1 MVQPIVE
8 ARDSLGQIDRS
19 FFETVTL
26 TINGPG
32 GLTGQ
37 TVVADSGRAI
47 FSDLAYFATSD
58 QESFSLIVDDEVGGE
73 EGDLPTKTSHTIVSD
88 VIATRLVYVTQPSG
102 SVSGK
107 ALAVQPQVAAVDSVG
122 TVDTGFAEV
131 VTLNTSGAGILAN
144 HTATMQN
151 GVAAFVGLTYSAGSD
166 GEAFILTVDDQ
177 VGGLDLIPTESD
189 PLTCDVVAVKL
200 VFSIQPSGS
209 VSGEALIVQ
218 PEISAV
224 DSLEVVDVDFT
235 ESVTLTTETSGT
247 LTNIVVLLANGVG
260 KSTGLTFTAPEDHH
274 PVVLVANDATGGIDL
289 ALVRSDTFVCDV
301 VASGLIFDV
310 QPKGAANGAA
320 LSVQPIVKAQDGG
333 VVDIDF
339 DDVIF
344 LSSDGEGTLIGEPLA
359 AVSGVATFNGLAYV
373 AGQDR
378 ESVHL
383 IANDT
388 AGGTEGDLPQA
399 LSSPFIT
406 DVIAT
411 HLRFRVTP
419 SGIISGHPFL
429 TQPEVV
435 AVDSFGV
442 VDVDFEGPITLTTD
456 GGGQLLNVTLTA
468 IGGVGVFTQASY
480 TATSGLETFVI
491 QAGDSVGERDLLPA
505 FSEVLTA
512 GAGPPHH
519 LGVFGSP
526 GGLVADGVS
535 SQSVIVRVLD
545 QNNNPRLDDAS
556 TRVSLLVQG
565 AAIGGG
571 TQIVRDGEIAFDVIS
586 KVKAGTVYLQVSA
599 DGLLGAVDSFQ
610 TVAGKAQT
618 LAIVFD
624 TTPMLADGVSSRE
637 IRLQL
642 LDAQGNLLTQDNST
656 LVALGVSGAAKEG
669 GGTQAVKGG
678 EAVFVILAGNAPGLI
693 HLRAN
698 TGGLSE
704 ATAGL
709 IVGAVRP
716 DLTIALPPSGPDI
729 IGKSESHTIQVQ
741 IQNTGLDTV
750 RNAFDVVVMLVGGA
764 DSISVGRTVVSA
776 PVAPDSVF
784 SISVSFTVPSFSFAT
799 LASDYHWVAIVDAG
813 GFVQEHLE
821 NNNISRG
828 NTVAFPELSISPLLL
843 DFETVVSD
851 SVFEKVVLLENRGRA
866 ELRLVVTASDS
877 QRIIIADSVLVLRPG
892 SNRLLP
898 VRLIP
903 SKIGPFEGQLIFVSN
918 DPKGDIVVDVIARVA
933 APNVVLLDLDPAVGN
948 QHLTVLETGRDKI
961 VEVELFLDNLPAL
974 QAVSI
979 DLRYDPQLLSF
990 ETDSWVLGGYFVGG
1004 VSVIEEAV
1012 VSNGIVRL
1020 SGGALGN
1027 LSVAPDMPLGRLR
1040 FSTPSVLPTDDTVL
1054 ATQLDALQIRFLQ
1067 EDGVRDSLEIQATVN
1082 VVYKT
1087 QAIWPD
1093 LDGDGVVAFSDFLI
1107 FIFAFKQN
1115 ETSAGW
1121 NEELPNNPF
1130 PFTPYRRFDIDGD
1143 GQVGFFDF
1151 VTYAQDFKNAQSQ
1164 P

>member
-1 MVQPIVE
+1 VQPEI
-8 ARDSLGQIDRS
+8 
-19 FFETVTL
+19 T
-26 TINGPG
+26 
-32 GLTGQ
+32 
-37 TVVADSGRAI
+37 
-47 FSDLAYFATSD
+47 
-58 QESFSLIVDDEVGGE
+58 
-73 EGDLPTKTSHTIVSD
+73 
-88 VIATRLVYVTQPSG
+88 
-102 SVSGK
+102 
-107 ALAVQPQVAAVDSVG
+107 AVDSFG
-122 TVDTGFAEV
+122 LVDTGF
-131 VTLNTSGAGILAN
+131 
-144 HTATMQN
+144 M
-151 GVAAFVGLTYSAGSD
+151 
-166 GEAFILTVDDQ
+166 
-177 VGGLDLIPTESD
+177 
-189 PLTCDVVAVKL
+189 
-200 VFSIQPSGS
+200 
-209 VSGEALIVQ
+209 
-218 PEISAV
+218 
-224 DSLEVVDVDFT
+224 
-235 ESVTLTTETSGT
+235 ESVTLTTQTSGI
-247 LTNIVVLLANGVG
+247 LTNIVVALDHGVG
-260 KSTGLTFTAPEDHH
+260 KSTALTFTATQDHQ
-274 PVVLVANDATGGIDL
+274 PIVLVANDATGGIDL

-491 QAGDSVGERDLLPA
+491 QADDSVGERDLLPA